1 MKKITLMILVVL
13 FALTANAQINFKD
26 SKANMDQAGTTKDT
40 LSKGTVADVT
50 YYQIA
55 HNWHFNTNKPVT
67 LASEDP
73 AKPGFLGVPQKASTR
88 KGWRITGVRPNGSV
102 TGMVHG
108 NLGKTQS
115 YTGGGDPVHFASV
128 ADLKSFLGNTTLKYQ
143 ENSIAQNDLDS
154 AVTCVIDVA
163 EGNAALAVYP
173 GMYKKTDTR
182 VFYNLGGSI
191 ATSDLSFDVMTID
204 PGNSGK
210 TVNVKLVVSIAN
222 KLESNPS
229 VDNNTG
235 VGKGADKTDSTTVA
249 YPGSARFEKVIY
261 TSGSA
266 AKHINIC
273 EEFGLSKDTLN
284 YKKVI
289 IALITEASD
298 LTPEPG
304 KYDPVIGYD
313 NFKLNFWHDTPSL
326 PVTSLDKV
334 SKSAVNVIGK
344 TGMIEFSDSV
354 SGFTVYSINGQKIA
368 TINAG
373 IKSLSVP
380 AGIYIVKGENKLT
393 PTKVVV
399 K

>member
-1 MKKITLMILVVL
+1 MKKFTLMMIVAL

-40 LSKGTVADVT
+40 LSNGTIADVT

-67 LASEDP
+67 IAGEDP
-73 AKPGFLGVPQKASTR
+73 AKPGFLGAPQKASTR
-88 KGWRITGVRPNGSV
+88 KGWRVTGVRPNGSV
-102 TGMVHG
+102 TGLVHG
-108 NLGKTQS
+108 NLGKTQG

-128 ADLKSFLGNTTLKYQ
+128 ADLRSFLGNTSLKYQ

-163 EGNAALAVYP
+163 AGDAALAVYP

-182 VFYNLGGSI
+182 VYYNLGGSI
-191 ATSDLSFDVMTID
+191 ATSDLSFDVMTVD

-210 TVNVKLVVSIAN
+210 TVNVKLIVSIAN

-235 VGKGADKTDSTTVA
+235 IGKGADKTDSTATA

-261 TSGSA
+261 TSGA
-266 AKHINIC
+266 AVKHVNIC
-273 EEFGLSKDTLN
+273 QEFGLNIDTLD

-289 IALITEASD
+289 IALITESSD

-313 NFKLNFWHDTPSL
+313 NFKLKFWHDTPSL

-334 SKSAVNVIGK
+334 SQTAVNVIGK
-344 TGMIEFSDSV
+344 TGSIELSDSA
-354 SGFTVYSINGQKIA
+354 SGAVIYSISGQKVA
-368 TINAG
+368 TIRSG
-373 IKSLSVP
+373 MKSVSVP
-380 AGIYIVKGENKLT
+380 AGIYIVKSGNKLT